1 MLDDSYSDYEEKKKK
16 KKKKKKLKL
25 NEPEPNF
32 TLRRSARKQKVPK
45 SGGNYDMC

>member
-1 MLDDSYSDYEEKKKK
+1 MIILIVAFFFSL
-16 KKKKKKLKL
+16 KKKKKLKL